1 MATVNPNHP
10 AARAAPAA
18 GEPPIPLVTY
28 QQILQDMRVDRTNHE
43 VGTALAQGAMDEPW
57 STVWKSFPTAAL
69 TALTADQYRGHVA
82 DSPTKVYSLVVRGGR
97 IETVYGWRTCRPLAL
112 GGSRQAGLMGERKAR
127 GTAETPPKLV
137 VIVAP
142 LLTETVVN
150 RHRQQTQ
157 TMVET
162 NPSTAIRQ
170 RPTPTGL
177 MLVPNRPLVTIATS
191 DNAHYC
197 GAPHYWDH
205 QRLPHIRW

>member
-82 DSPTKVYSLVVRGGR
+82 T
-97 IETVYGWRTCRPLAL
+97 
-112 GGSRQAGLMGERKAR
+112 
-127 GTAETPPKLV
+127 
-137 VIVAP
+137 
-142 LLTETVVN
+142 
-150 RHRQQTQ
+150 
-157 TMVET
+157 T
-162 NPSTAIRQ
+162 NST
-170 RPTPTGL
+170 T
-177 MLVPNRPLVTIATS
+177 
-191 DNAHYC
+191 
-197 GAPHYWDH
+197 YWDH
-205 QRLPHIRW
+205 PSQNPINTSTLHVSSPTVAPHIPRHTRPGTSLVCPGCSTQSHGGRFAMEVLHQPLKGWSRRVLNRDSRTTLAPI